1 MSNFMSLNGRD
12 LIKGAVIAVLV
23 AILGSLESIL
33 SAGALPTVEQWASIA
48 KMAGAAV
55 ISYLVK
61 NLFTNSQ
68 DELLK
73 ADK

>member
-23 AILGSLESIL
+23 AVLGSLETIL
-33 SAGALPTVEQWASIA
+33 TAGELPTSDQWASIA

-68 DELLK
+68 DELFK

>member
-1 MSNFMSLNGRD
+1 MSSFLSLNAKD
-12 LIKGAVIAVLV
+12 LVKGLVVAALVAVL
-23 AILGSLESIL
+23 GSVESIL
-33 SAGALPTVEQWASIA
+33 SAGELPTADQWASIA

-68 DELLK
+68 DELFK
-73 ADK
+73 KD

>member
-1 MSNFMSLNGRD
+1 MSNFMSLNGKD
-12 LIKGAVIAVLV
+12 LLKGLVIAALVVVL
-23 AILGSLESIL
+23 GNLETIL
-33 SAGALPTVEQWASIA
+33 SAGKLPTADQWASIA

-68 DELLK
+68 DQLFK

>member
-23 AILGSLESIL
+23 AVLGSVESIL
-33 SAGALPTVEQWASIA
+33 SAGELPTADQWASIA

-55 ISYLVK
+55 ISYLIK

-68 DELLK
+68 DELFK

>member
-12 LIKGAVIAVLV
+12 LIKGLVIVALVVVLGNLET
-23 AILGSLESIL
+23 ILA
-33 SAGALPTVEQWASIA
+33 AGEFPTTDQWASIA

-55 ISYLVK
+55 ISYLIK
-61 NLFTNSQ
+61 NMFTNSQ
-68 DELLK
+68 DELFK